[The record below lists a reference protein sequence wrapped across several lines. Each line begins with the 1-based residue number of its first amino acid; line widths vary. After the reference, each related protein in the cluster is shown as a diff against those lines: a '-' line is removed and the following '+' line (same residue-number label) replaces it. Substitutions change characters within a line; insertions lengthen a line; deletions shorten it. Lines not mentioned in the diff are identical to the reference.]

1 MIKRG
6 SGVIL
11 MHTPEPAAL
20 GVPHM
25 DGMSPAWAAMEALSR
40 DLSAELPSP
49 LAETTSRASE
59 ENFCATCCES

>member
-1 MIKRG
+1 MARVTLLPHEQRARRMIKRG

-25 DGMSPAWAAMEALSR
+25 GGMSPAWAAMEALSPWLKGAAWSGVTR
-40 DLSAELPSP
+40 
-49 LAETTSRASE
+49 RR
-59 ENFCATCCES
+59 